1 MSHTERRGRTC
12 SARGLGAVELLQQH
26 GVALEVRALAD
37 DRAFDAEV
45 AQGLEPLLGP
55 ELGLLEVEVLDLA
68 LVAEVDA
75 GDVDVDVAERPR
87 PELAGRFAQ
96 DALEIQVGIDRATF
110 FR

>member
-87 PELAGRFAQ
+87 PEFSGRLGQ